1 VVRAPA
7 RSAPKHEAQATVIV
21 WGLMA
26 ATAAALIVGALVL
39 RADVVRLWPQSSAA
53 YAGLGLPV
61 SGAGLAIE
69 GVAAQPT
76 FQGGRPVLTV
86 SGRVRNLRHRDL
98 SAPALRISL
107 IDAAGHTVSMK
118 IARPI
123 DDSVP
128 AGGQRY
134 FAVAVVDPPSTAR
147 DLEVAFDGSGSRSI
161 SKNLPPSKPPA
172 APDATPLPTASPAVT
187 PEHG

>member
-1 VVRAPA
+1 
-7 RSAPKHEAQATVIV
+7 
-21 WGLMA
+21 
-26 ATAAALIVGALVL
+26 
-39 RADVVRLWPQSSAA
+39 
-53 YAGLGLPV
+53 
-61 SGAGLAIE
+61 
-69 GVAAQPT
+69 
-76 FQGGRPVLTV
+76 
-86 SGRVRNLRHRDL
+86 
-98 SAPALRISL
+98 
-107 IDAAGHTVSMK
+107 VSMK